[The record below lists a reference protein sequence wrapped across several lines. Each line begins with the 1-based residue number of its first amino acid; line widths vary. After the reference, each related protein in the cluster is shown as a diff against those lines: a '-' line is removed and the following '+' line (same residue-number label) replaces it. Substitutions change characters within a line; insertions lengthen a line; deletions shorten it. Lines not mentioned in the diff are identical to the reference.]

1 MRKSTR
7 IVKRALALFL
17 VVLMS
22 INTLGAVVSDND
34 GSAFITK
41 AEFDSLKNN
50 FQRQIDQYNTSID
63 SKVDGSIA
71 AYLSGLKMEKQK
83 NVELPI
89 TNYAE
94 MKWIRDKFYL
104 YGKYKHFTSETSYT
118 GPTTN
123 EWYEPYITE
132 KRLNF
137 RSDTFNIYDHL
148 QLAFSA
154 VDVYLEATTQKWNNG
169 CARNGY
175 RMTEA
180 IECAPVLVW
189 YLVKQSNGDFYA
201 TNIQNIPIM
210 APYCVV
216 RPEGDHYIK
225 LGSYALWQMASNGL
239 SFQSL
244 EINTPGSNEY
254 LNYTINPVDTRFK
267 FGSSISKDVT
277 DWIGYWQGIG
287 EPDAGESTFNA
298 MSSITSSNLD
308 SDYFTRGGAT
318 WNFADS
324 TVWTNYLNPMVNK
337 TMMLGRDSDWEV
349 NVCKYMGKTEGERR
363 VCDWSES
370 TEYGSAD
377 VTFTLVDI
385 SNPFRDDWPG
395 RKAVDVSGSLQ
406 FAHFPTYKLKNITN
420 GYFNYNKGLSTLKY
434 GDGLPIVIE
443 AENKG
448 YIQLSF
454 SASVKKINGNGDA
467 NDKKNCIF
475 DIKNGSFLSNTS
487 TFVEGY
493 EGHVDPNSTTTVI
506 KQLKDVHINDTSG
519 NYKYT
524 IPVNEGDSLWIRLA
538 PYNTDKDI
546 YAKLENIKMTL
557 FTES

>member
-7 IVKRALALFL
+7 IVKRLLALFL

-22 INTLGAVVSDND
+22 IESFAAVVSDND

-50 FQRQIDQYNTSID
+50 FQAQIDQYNTSID
-63 SKVDGSIA
+63 SKIDGSIA
-71 AYLSGLKMEKQK
+71 SYLAGINMAKQK
-83 NVELPI
+83 SLDLPI
-89 TNYAE
+89 TNYNE

-104 YGKYKHFTSETSYT
+104 YGRYKHFTSKTSYT

-123 EWYEPYITE
+123 EWYEPYIKE

-137 RSDTFNIYDHL
+137 RNEVFNIYDHL
-148 QLAFSA
+148 QIAFIA
-154 VDVYLEATTQKWNNG
+154 VDVYLDATVQKWKNG
-169 CARNGY
+169 CAQNGA
-175 RMTEA
+175 RLTENA
-180 IECAPVLVW
+180 TCAPVLVW
-189 YLVKQSNGDFYA
+189 YLVKQSNGDYYA
-201 TNIQNIPIM
+201 TTLHNVPVM

-216 RPEGDHYIK
+216 RPEADHFQK
-225 LGSYALWQMASNGL
+225 LASHYLYEYAWYGL
-239 SFQSL
+239 SFSSL
-244 EINTPGSNEY
+244 TINTPGANEY

-349 NVCKYMGKTEGERR
+349 NVCKYTGKVEGERNI
-363 VCDWSES
+363 CDWSES
-370 TEYGSAD
+370 TEFGSAD
-377 VTFTLVDI
+377 VKFTVVDI

-395 RKAVDVSGSLQ
+395 RQAVNVTGTLQ

-420 GYFNYNKGLSTLKY
+420 GYFKYNKGLSTLKY
-434 GDGLPIVIE
+434 GDGLPLVIE

-467 NDKKNCIF
+467 TDKKNCIF

-506 KQLKDVHINDTSG
+506 KQLKDVHINNASG
-519 NYKYT
+519 DYEYT
-524 IPVNEGDSLWIRLA
+524 IPVNEGDSIWIRLA

-546 YAKLENIKMTL
+546 YAKLDNIKIKLITDV
-557 FTES
+557 

>member
-324 TVWTNYLNPMVNK
+324 TVWSNYLKPMVSK